1 LSGYNRAFHNFGC
14 ADCNITEG
22 VKAMPLS
29 PDQVNEALE
38 YLRTLLA
45 KKKERLPKSGG
56 ELDYTAKRDAV
67 LAVKER
73 YPDLSDDQ
81 LHDVMQRADE

>member
-1 LSGYNRAFHNFGC
+1 
-14 ADCNITEG
+14 
-22 VKAMPLS
+22 MPLN
-29 PDQVNEALE
+29 PDEVTEAVE

-45 KKKERLPKSGG
+45 EKKDRLRRTGA

-73 YPDLSDDQ
+73 YPNLSDDQ
-81 LHDVMQRADE
+81 LHDVMRRADE

>member
-1 LSGYNRAFHNFGC
+1 
-14 ADCNITEG
+14 
-22 VKAMPLS
+22 MPLN
-29 PDQVNEALE
+29 PDQVTEAVV

-45 KKKERLPKSGG
+45 KKKDRLRGTG
-56 ELDYTAKRDAV
+56 TELDYAAKRDAV

-81 LHDVMQRADE
+81 LHEVMQRGDE

>member
-1 LSGYNRAFHNFGC
+1 MHRSARKTTASSGETLLSMHG
-14 ADCNITEG
+14 
-22 VKAMPLS
+22 KPMPLN
-29 PDQVNEALE
+29 PDKVNEAVE

-45 KKKERLPKSGG
+45 KKKENLRRTGA

-73 YPDLSDDQ
+73 YPGLSDDQ